1 MDLSKVLDPDELHLS
16 KKELLVFLR
25 LCVSEWNQNKIKNW
39 QYIIWMSAMI
49 TGITA
54 TPEPVLKVIWRKIIS
69 WINKLQYQNALAN
82 DKDTMLK
89 DLGKVYE
96 DD

>member
-25 LCVSEWNQNKIKNW
+25 SCVSEWNQNKIKNW
-39 QYIIWMSAMI
+39 QYIIWMI

-54 TPEPVLKVIWRKIIS
+54 TPESVLKVIWRKIIS

-82 DKDTMLK
+82 DEDTMLK